1 MRKLISL
8 IFILSLLCFTVVAQ
22 AATVTGTRWGQQN
35 NDGLRFVVDVSA
47 DCKYDVKLEGN
58 SLVLE
63 VDAVPANG
71 VVKSYTIGRKLA
83 DSMLVGKEGNATVLK
98 VNLKQNITKDQCKYF
113 ALKNPTRIVVDV
125 IPAVKSWVPAASTT
139 VVIPKVQPPV
149 VSNQPQK
156 PANNG
161 TTWTPANPSSSGSWT
176 DRFHKNDKE
185 QEKPALTPAQR
196 VKQSIEEAK
205 RKQQAAA
212 NTEENQNQT
221 VAKPVEQ
228 TVQPTVKPAEQTA
241 SSQNVAKPAADTLKP
256 QATNQVGKVTDM
268 TAANAAKEKIAQQQG
283 SLKKILTAKQN
294 ARREA
299 AAEAE
304 SKKKVIKNKNG
315 STTRV
320 EDGITYIK
328 GNGKFDVDGG
338 LKDKVIAI
346 DPGHGGSDPGA
357 IGAGGTQEKNVT
369 LPISKNL
376 KDLLTKAGAKVYL
389 TRTGDTD
396 VAKAGA
402 SDKEELQ
409 ARVNVAEKY
418 NADAFISIHI
428 NSAANKS
435 IGGFS
440 SYYYPKTKHDARLAQ
455 AIQTKLTKNFG
466 LQDLGIREANFYVNK
481 RSSMPSTLLEL
492 GFISNSKEEAVM
504 KTKWFQEKA
513 ARVIFEGIKE
523 YFK

>member
-1 MRKLISL
+1 MRKLVSL
-8 IFILSLLCFTVVAQ
+8 FFILSLLCFTVIAQ
-22 AATVTGTRWGQQN
+22 AATVTGARWGQQN

-47 DCKYDVKLEGN
+47 DCKYEVKLDGN
-58 SLVLE
+58 SLLLTVVAE
-63 VDAVPANG
+63 PANG
-71 VVKSYTIGRKLA
+71 VAKSYTIGRKLA
-83 DSMLVGKEGNATVLK
+83 DSMQVSQNGNLTVLK
-98 VNLKQNITKDQCKYF
+98 VNLKQNITQEEYKYF
-113 ALKNPTRIVVDV
+113 ALKQPTRIVVDV
-125 IPAVKSWVPAASTT
+125 TPKAAQAPAKSWVPTNT
-139 VVIPKVQPPV
+139 YPVPVKVQPPV

-156 PANNG
+156 SANNG
-161 TTWTPANPSSSGSWT
+161 STWTPANPSSSGSWT

-185 QEKPALTPAQR
+185 QEKTALTPAQR

-205 RKQQAAA
+205 RKQEAAKAA
-212 NTEENQNQT
+212 NSN
-221 VAKPVEQ
+221 
-228 TVQPTVKPAEQTA
+228 VKPEAE
-241 SSQNVAKPAADTLKP
+241 NLKP
-256 QATNQVGKVTDM
+256 QSNTQTGTAVNTSVNTSGTNTN
-268 TAANAAKEKIAQQQG
+268 TAKEKIAQQQG
-283 SLKKILTAKQN
+283 TLKKILTAKQN

-328 GNGKFDVDGG
+328 GNGKFEVDGG

-357 IGAGGTQEKNVT
+357 IGAGGTQEKNIT

-376 KDLLTKAGAKVYL
+376 RDLLTKAGAKVYM
-389 TRTGDTD
+389 TRTSDTD
-396 VAKAGA
+396 VDKPGA
-402 SDKEELQ
+402 SDKAELQ

-435 IGGFS
+435 IGGLS
-440 SYYYPKTKHDARLAQ
+440 SYYYPKTKHDARLAK
-455 AIQTKLTKNFG
+455 AIQTKLKANFG
-466 LQDLGIREANFYVNK
+466 LDDLGIREANFYVNK
-481 RSSMPSTLLEL
+481 RSSMPATLLEL
-492 GFISNSKEEAVM
+492 GFISNPKEETVL
-504 KTKWFQEKA
+504 KSKWFQEKA

>member
-1 MRKLISL
+1 MRKIVCL
-8 IFILSLLCFTVVAQ
+8 IFTLSLLCFAIVAQ
-22 AATVTGTRWGQQN
+22 AATVTGARWGQQN
-35 NDGLRFVVDVSA
+35 NDGLRFVVDLSA
-47 DCKYDVKLEGN
+47 DCKYDVKLADNE
-58 SLVLE
+58 LVLTVE
-63 VDAVPANG
+63 ATPANG
-71 VVKSYTIGRKLA
+71 VAKSYAIDRKLA
-83 DSMLVGKEGNATVLK
+83 NSMLVSGAGNATVLK
-98 VNLKQNITKDQCKYF
+98 VKLNQNVTKDECKYF
-113 ALKNPTRIVVDV
+113 ALKQPARIVVDV
-125 IPAVKSWVPAASTT
+125 VPAAKTWKPATTTT
-139 VVIPKVQPPV
+139 VVIPKVEPPV

-161 TTWTPANPSSSGSWT
+161 TTWAPANPSTTGSWT
-176 DRFHKNDKE
+176 DRFHKNDKT
-185 QEKPALTPAQR
+185 QEDKPVLTPSQR
-196 VKQSIEEAK
+196 VKQSIEEARGNQK
-205 RKQQAAA
+205 PA
-212 NTEENQNQT
+212 TETATTQT
-221 VAKPVEQ
+221 L
-228 TVQPTVKPAEQTA
+228 VKPAVE
-241 SSQNVAKPAADTLKP
+241 NIKP
-256 QATNQVGKVTDM
+256 QAPNQVGTVVNKPEN
-268 TAANAAKEKIAQQQG
+268 NAASTKEKIAQQQG
-283 SLKKILTAKQN
+283 SLKKLLTAKQN

-299 AAEAE
+299 AAEME
-304 SKKKVIKNKNG
+304 SKKKVVKSKNG
-315 STTRV
+315 YTTKV

-328 GNGKFDVDGG
+328 GSGKFDTDGG

-346 DPGHGGSDPGA
+346 DAGHGGSDPGA
-357 IGAGGTQEKNVT
+357 IGAGGTQEKNIT

-376 KDLLTKAGAKVYL
+376 KDLLTKAGAKVYM

-418 NADAFISIHI
+418 SADAFISIHI

-440 SYYYPKTKHDARLAQ
+440 SYYYPKTKHDARLAK

-513 ARVIFEGIKE
+513 AKVIFEGIKE

>member
-1 MRKLISL
+1 MRKLVSL
-8 IFILSLLCFTVVAQ
+8 FFILSLLCFTVIAQ
-22 AATVTGTRWGQQN
+22 AATVTGARWGQQN

-47 DCKYDVKLEGN
+47 DCKYEVKLDGN
-58 SLVLE
+58 SLLLTVVAE
-63 VDAVPANG
+63 PANG
-71 VVKSYTIGRKLA
+71 VAKSYTIGRKLA
-83 DSMLVGKEGNATVLK
+83 DSMQVSQNGNLTVLK
-98 VNLKQNITKDQCKYF
+98 VNLKQNITQEEYKYF
-113 ALKNPTRIVVDV
+113 ALKQPTRIVVDV
-125 IPAVKSWVPAASTT
+125 TPKAAQAPAKSWVPTNT
-139 VVIPKVQPPV
+139 YPVPVKVQPPV

-156 PANNG
+156 SANNG
-161 TTWTPANPSSSGSWT
+161 STWTPANPSSSGSWT
-176 DRFHKNDKE
+176 DRFHKNDKD
-185 QEKPALTPAQR
+185 QDKPVLTPAQR

-205 RKQQAAA
+205 QKQAGAAETA
-212 NTEENQNQT
+212 KTQT
-221 VAKPVEQ
+221 
-228 TVQPTVKPAEQTA
+228 TVQPANTKPTNTQPTNTQPAVKPAAE
-241 SSQNVAKPAADTLKP
+241 TLKL
-256 QATNQVGKVTDM
+256 QSSTQVGTTV
-268 TAANAAKEKIAQQQG
+268 AASDAAAKAAKEKIAQQQG
-283 SLKKILTAKQN
+283 TLKKILTAKQN

-328 GNGKFDVDGG
+328 GNGKFEVDGG

-357 IGAGGTQEKNVT
+357 IGAGGTQEKNIT

-376 KDLLTKAGAKVYL
+376 RDLLTKAGAKVYM
-389 TRTGDTD
+389 TRTSDTD
-396 VAKAGA
+396 VDKPGA
-402 SDKEELQ
+402 SDKAELQ

-435 IGGFS
+435 IGGLS
-440 SYYYPKTKHDARLAQ
+440 SYYYPKTKHDARLAK
-455 AIQTKLTKNFG
+455 AIQTKLKANFG
-466 LQDLGIREANFYVNK
+466 LDDLGIREANFYVNK

-492 GFISNSKEEAVM
+492 GFISNPKEETVL
-504 KTKWFQEKA
+504 KSKWFQEKA

>member
-1 MRKLISL
+1 MRKLVSL
-8 IFILSLLCFTVVAQ
+8 FFILSLLCFTVIAQ
-22 AATVTGTRWGQQN
+22 AATVTGARWGQQN

-47 DCKYDVKLEGN
+47 DCKYEVMLDGN
-58 SLVLE
+58 ALLLTVAAE
-63 VDAVPANG
+63 PENG
-71 VVKSYTIGRKLA
+71 VAKSYTIGRNLA
-83 DSMLVGKEGNATVLK
+83 DSMVVSKDGNNTVLK
-98 VNLKQNITKDQCKYF
+98 VNLKQNITKEEYKCF
-113 ALKNPTRIVVDV
+113 ALKQPARIVVDV
-125 IPAVKSWVPAASTT
+125 LPKPKAWLPATSTT

-156 PANNG
+156 PVNNG
-161 TTWTPANPSSSGSWT
+161 TTWTPANPSTNGSWT

-185 QEKPALTPAQR
+185 QEKTALTPAQR

-205 RKQQAAA
+205 RKQEAAKAA
-212 NTEENQNQT
+212 NSN
-221 VAKPVEQ
+221 
-228 TVQPTVKPAEQTA
+228 VKPAAE
-241 SSQNVAKPAADTLKP
+241 NLKP
-256 QATNQVGKVTDM
+256 QSNTQTGTAVNTSVNTSGTNTN
-268 TAANAAKEKIAQQQG
+268 TAKEKIAQQQG
-283 SLKKILTAKQN
+283 TLKKILTAKQN

-328 GNGKFDVDGG
+328 GNGKFEVDGG

-357 IGAGGTQEKNVT
+357 IGAGGTQEKNIT

-376 KDLLTKAGAKVYL
+376 RDLLTKAGAKVYM
-389 TRTGDTD
+389 TRTSDTD
-396 VAKAGA
+396 VDKPGA
-402 SDKEELQ
+402 SDKAELQ
-409 ARVNVAEKY
+409 ARVNVAEKN

-435 IGGFS
+435 IGGLS
-440 SYYYPKTKHDARLAQ
+440 SYYYPKTKHDARLAK
-455 AIQTKLTKNFG
+455 AIQTKLKANFG
-466 LQDLGIREANFYVNK
+466 LDDLGIREANFYVNK

-492 GFISNSKEEAVM
+492 GFISNPKEETVL
-504 KTKWFQEKA
+504 KSKWFQEKA